1 VALVR
6 TVVVCAP
13 KIFSVIPE
21 PKAAPNPSLRGRCMR
36 TTKVS
41 RTQTITRMVSKIGIK
56 IDSHIRAGNMGRS
69 QGVVKD
75 EVRERRNGE
84 WAMGPGNGR
93 AKNSAPM
100 VLLLFALFRAGFE
113 PLSWRPDHG
122 PSLGMEGRSVFL
134 AGIRIP
140 RCGSKPARMSVAKEP
155 KLGRAEF
162 FALPFPDSIAVSLP
176 AFH

>member
-56 IDSHIRAGNMGRS
+56 IDSHIRAGNMGRPE
-69 QGVVKD
+69 GVVKD
-75 EVRERRNGE
+75 EVWEWRKGE
-84 WAMGPGNGR
+84 WASVGGQRQTRLMALLSHKSRRSHKFPSALRLAR
-93 AKNSAPM
+93 A
-100 VLLLFALFRAGFE
+100 
-113 PLSWRPDHG
+113 
-122 PSLGMEGRSVFL
+122 FL
-134 AGIRIP
+134 AVR
-140 RCGSKPARMSVAKEP
+140 
-155 KLGRAEF
+155 
-162 FALPFPDSIAVSLP
+162 PFAVSPRRFPPLTS
-176 AFH
+176 H

>member
-41 RTQTITRMVSKIGIK
+41 RTQTITRIVSKIGIR

-75 EVRERRNGE
+75 EVWPCR
-84 WAMGPGNGR
+84 
-93 AKNSAPM
+93 
-100 VLLLFALFRAGFE
+100 
-113 PLSWRPDHG
+113 
-122 PSLGMEGRSVFL
+122 
-134 AGIRIP
+134 GI
-140 RCGSKPARMSVAKEP
+140 S
-155 KLGRAEF
+155 
-162 FALPFPDSIAVSLP
+162 
-176 AFH
+176 